1 MIDLNIET
9 IDNISNE
16 DNIKNCFKINKR
28 KTNTLW
34 NQNNKLIIK
43 YINIQGLNDCKV
55 AELENL
61 MENNNE
67 IMFSTETQMKYDKFK
82 ENYLE
87 IIRKMRESDYKK
99 SGELCIMKK

>member
-1 MIDLNIET
+1 M
-9 IDNISNE
+9 
-16 DNIKNCFKINKR
+16 K
-28 KTNTLW
+28 
-34 NQNNKLIIK
+34 
-43 YINIQGLNDCKV
+43 
-55 AELENL
+55 
-61 MENNNE
+61 NNNE